1 MSFLPDDLKHPS
13 GGEPID
19 RAARDAVRLA
29 HRALERF
36 PDVVKRHKFVAGG
49 AAVSSAL
56 VVLAGVAIA
65 RRVRSGQTAEEAV
78 AGMTEEELSGIHLV
92 GRESHATPAASDD
105 PAPLA
110 EAGDAAVAAPPVAET
125 ATNGRVSAR

>member
-1 MSFLPDDLKHPS
+1 MSFLPDDVKHPS

-29 HRALERF
+29 HTALERF
-36 PDVVKRHKFVAGG
+36 PDVVRRHKFVAGG

-65 RRVRSGQTAEEAV
+65 RRIRSGQTPEEAI
-78 AGMTEEELSGIHLV
+78 AELTAEELSGIHLIA
-92 GRESHATPAASDD
+92 RESHAKPVS
-105 PAPLA
+105 APEQERVLV
-110 EAGDAAVAAPPVAET
+110 EAGDEAGPTPVVET
-125 ATNGRVSAR
+125 ASNGRSSAI

>member
-1 MSFLPDDLKHPS
+1 M
-13 GGEPID
+13 
-19 RAARDAVRLA
+19 RLA

-65 RRVRSGQTAEEAV
+65 RRVRSGQTPEEAV

-92 GRESHATPAASDD
+92 GREAEATPAASDE
-105 PAPLA
+105 PAAQPTLV
-110 EAGDAAVAAPPVAET
+110 EAGDEGGAPPPPAVAEERAAS
-125 ATNGRVSAR
+125 R

>member
-65 RRVRSGQTAEEAV
+65 RRVRSGQTADEAV
-78 AGMTEEELSGIHLV
+78 AGMTEEELNGIHLV
-92 GRESHATPAASDD
+92 GRETYATPAGEE
-105 PAPLA
+105 PAAAQA
-110 EAGDAAVAAPPVAET
+110 EDTSPPARVGET
-125 ATNGRVSAR
+125 ASNGRVSAR

>member
-1 MSFLPDDLKHPS
+1 MNWRPDDLKHS
-13 GGEPID
+13 AAGEPID

-92 GRESHATPAASDD
+92 GRESHATPADVED
-105 PAPLA
+105 PAPVA
-110 EAGDAAVAAPPVAET
+110 ATGDAAAAASVAET
-125 ATNGRVSAR
+125 ANNGRASAG

>member
-1 MSFLPDDLKHPS
+1 MSFLPDDLRHPA

-78 AGMTEEELSGIHLV
+78 AGMTEEELSGLHLI
-92 GRESHATPAASDD
+92 GRE
-105 PAPLA
+105 A
-110 EAGDAAVAAPPVAET
+110 EATAAAGDEHTALPEVGDAAVAAPPVAEM